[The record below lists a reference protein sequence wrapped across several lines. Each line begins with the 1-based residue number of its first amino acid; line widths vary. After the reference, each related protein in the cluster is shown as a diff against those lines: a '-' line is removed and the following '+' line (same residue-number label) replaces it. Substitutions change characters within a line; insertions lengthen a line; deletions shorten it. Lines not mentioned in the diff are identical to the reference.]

1 MKPLARVEHV
11 VTPED
16 YEALCAGAA
25 VGNPVIFRRVLAQS
39 RRNALLTMAVVGA
52 LVIGLAYARG
62 GGREALI
69 GAGLFAVIV
78 LVFVLPRLT
87 RASVRRRME
96 REARRQARAGA
107 SGAAG
112 PAALTIYEDR
122 LEEERAG
129 ATTSRPWS
137 EARSMWPTP
146 EGLYVEFEGGLSVLP
161 RSAFEEQAEFDR
173 VAGLIAG
180 RVTQALARR
189 LSAVPPAALADLISG
204 IAGSDEAGAR
214 ARPG

>member
-16 YEALCAGAA
+16 YEALCVGAA
-25 VGNPVIFRRVLAQS
+25 VGNPVHFRRALARH
-39 RRNALLTMAVVGA
+39 RRGTLLGVGVIGA
-52 LVIGLAYARG
+52 LVVGLGYARG

-78 LVFVLPRLT
+78 AFVLPRLT
-87 RASVRRRME
+87 GASVRRRLE

-107 SGAAG
+107 SGATG

-129 ATTSRPWS
+129 ATSTRPWS
-137 EARSMWPTP
+137 EARSMWPTR

-161 RSAFEEQAEFDR
+161 RSAFAEQAEFDR
-173 VAGLIAG
+173 VAGLVAG

-189 LSAVPPAALADLISG
+189 LGAAPPAALADVISG
-204 IAGSDEAGAR
+204 IAASDEAGAR
-214 ARPG
+214 ARQG